1 MKAKIYNKIVLFSQ
15 LRLSSSVIYI
25 FWGWGGR
32 SAWGHRATPDGS
44 WGPFGS
50 ETGHK
55 AHSSAPAYFFV
66 VAVLGIGPRPVQ
78 VQGK

>member
-1 MKAKIYNKIVLFSQ
+1 MGGVLG
-15 LRLSSSVIYI
+15 VT
-25 FWGWGGR
+25 G
-32 SAWGHRATPDGS
+32 ATPDGS

-55 AHSSAPAYFFV
+55 AHSLAPAYFFV